1 MKALRSSPFLPL
13 ALALQVVIL
22 LCWAV
27 LAGALAA
34 LAGAEAALAGALAAL
49 TGADAAF
56 SGALAALAGAEAAF
70 SGALAAF
77 LAGAEA
83 ALAGALAALTGV
95 EAALA
100 GAAVWA
106 CARPV
111 RPIDREKAIALRDS
125 SFFMRGSKIGE
136 TRIEFRLEF
145 PSTTLQWVNRLTGG
159 A

>member
-1 MKALRSSPFLPL
+1 MKALCSSPFLPL

-49 TGADAAF
+49 AGAE
-56 SGALAALAGAEAAF
+56 AALAGA
-70 SGALAAF
+70 LAA

-83 ALAGALAALTGV
+83 ALAGALAALTGA

-106 CARPV
+106 CAKPV
-111 RPIDREKAIALRDS
+111 RPIDREKAIAVRDN
-125 SFFMRGSKIGE
+125 SFFIKSSKIWG

-145 PSTTLQWVNRLTGG
+145 PSTTLQWVNRLTC
-159 A
+159 